1 MAIKPQDVLVAVKL
15 ALADPQT
22 RPTYHEL
29 EEALGMSLSEVHG
42 AVKRATVAGLVD
54 SNRGRIASLFSIFWF
69 KA

>member
-29 EEALGMSLSEVHG
+29 EEALG
-42 AVKRATVAGLVD
+42 
-54 SNRGRIASLFSIFWF
+54 
-69 KA
+69 